1 MAHGTTSGI
10 RIEQA
15 GDSGQPTASILLVD
29 DDVELCELLE
39 EFFARRNIRLESV
52 NDGRRGLARALGGG
66 HDLLLL
72 DVMMPGLDGF
82 ELLRLVR
89 RQSQIPVIMLTAR
102 TTQADRVAGLDAGA
116 DDYLP
121 KPFGTEEL
129 MARVRAVLRRAGRAP
144 KEAEVLEAGGIK
156 LVPSARQVSADG
168 AAVAVTTIEYDILE
182 FLVHS
187 AGRIVS
193 RDELTSALYQRRATK
208 FDRTLDMHICNLR
221 KKLGSRGDLIR
232 TVRGVGYLCRVEPDG
247 PGET

>member
-1 MAHGTTSGI
+1 MAHGTTSEARPDHPRDPG
-10 RIEQA
+10 Q
-15 GDSGQPTASILLVD
+15 SGVSLLLVD
-29 DDVELCELLE
+29 DDVELCELLQ
-39 EFFARRNIRLESV
+39 EFFARRNIRLETV
-52 NDGRRGLARALGGG
+52 NDGPRGLARALGGE
-66 HDLLLL
+66 HNLLLL

-89 RQSQIPVIMLTAR
+89 RQSQVPVIMLTAR

-129 MARVRAVLRRAGRAP
+129 MARVRAVLRRAVRTP
-144 KEAEVLEAGGIK
+144 READVLEAGELMLI
-156 LVPSARQVSADG
+156 PAARQVLADG
-168 AAVAVTTIEYDILE
+168 ASVAMTTVEYDILE

-193 RDELTSALYQRRATK
+193 RDELTSALYRRRATK

-221 KKLGSRGDLIR
+221 KKLGRHGDLIR
-232 TVRGVGYLCRVEPDG
+232 TVRGVGYLCRVDPG
-247 PGET
+247 SSGET

>member
-1 MAHGTTSGI
+1 MAQGITSGA
-10 RIEQA
+10 RPDHT
-15 GDSGQPTASILLVD
+15 GDPTQSTASILLVD
-29 DDVELCELLE
+29 DDVELCELLQ
-39 EFFARRNIRLESV
+39 EFFVRRNIRLETV
-52 NDGRRGLARALGGG
+52 NDGRRGLARALGGE

-89 RQSQIPVIMLTAR
+89 RQSQVPVIMLTAR

-129 MARVRAVLRRAGRAP
+129 MARIRAVLRRAVRTP
-144 KEAEVLEAGGIK
+144 REAEVLEAGGIT
-156 LVPSARQVSADG
+156 LIPAARQVSADG
-168 AAVAVTTIEYDILE
+168 VPVAMTTVEYDILE

-193 RDELTSALYQRRATK
+193 RDELTSALYRRRATK

-221 KKLGSRGDLIR
+221 KKLGRHGDLIR
-232 TVRGVGYLCRVEPDG
+232 TVRGVGYLCRVD
-247 PGET
+247 PGASGAT